1 LKRFVLDASVAL
13 AWFIDRS
20 IAPYAVSVRQ
30 LLLSGN
36 RAVVPPLWQVEV
48 WNGVVMA
55 ERRGVISAS
64 DTAELLQ
71 NLEVLIGQSIETSQE
86 ALSSRRIVAAAR
98 EFRLTAYDAVYL
110 ALAMQLQLPLATL
123 DRALHHAATKAG
135 VPLAH

>member
-1 LKRFVLDASVAL
+1 LKRFVLDASIAL
-13 AWFIDRS
+13 AWFIDRT

-30 LLLSGN
+30 LLQNGD

-48 WNGVVMA
+48 WNCIVMA
-55 ERRGVISAS
+55 ERRGIITAS

-71 NLEVLIGQSIETSQE
+71 NLEVVIAQSIETSQE
-86 ALSSRRIVAAAR
+86 APSSRRVVAAAR

-110 ALAMQLQLPLATL
+110 DLAMQLQLPLATL

-135 VPLAH
+135 IPLAH